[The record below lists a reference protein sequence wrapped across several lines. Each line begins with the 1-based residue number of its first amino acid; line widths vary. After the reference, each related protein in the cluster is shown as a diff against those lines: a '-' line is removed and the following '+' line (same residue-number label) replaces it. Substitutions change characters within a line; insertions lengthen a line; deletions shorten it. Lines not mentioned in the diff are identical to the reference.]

1 MRLNHLDILEQV
13 FRDKWR
19 GYNKQ
24 EVDTFL
30 HLVSQDFKEMAD
42 EMEALKRQLAEKNN
56 TVHELQAELKAYQNG
71 YNPASAADPNLK
83 KQLAEKDRLIQE
95 LKKALQA
102 SRDNGAV
109 QLDPQ
114 VLKEKAKR
122 IFTVTKEQ
130 AELQKKKVEK
140 DLEVLRQEIDRLK
153 KDKSSLI
160 QNIKESARERL
171 EQMRK

>member
-13 FRDKWR
+13 FRDKFR

-30 HLVSQDFKEMAD
+30 HLVSEDFKSMAD
-42 EMEALKRQLAEKNN
+42 EIETLKKQLAEKSRA
-56 TVHELQAELKAYQNG
+56 VEELSAELKAYQNG
-71 YNPASAADPNLK
+71 YNPAAGGDLKFK
-83 KQLAEKDRLIQE
+83 KQLQEKDKLIGE
-95 LKKALQA
+95 LRKALKAAKHNDSIQF
-102 SRDNGAV
+102 
-109 QLDPQ
+109 DPQ
-114 VLKEKAKR
+114 QLKEKAKR

-140 DLEVLRQEIDRLK
+140 DLETLRQEIDRLK
-153 KDKSSLI
+153 KDRSSLI